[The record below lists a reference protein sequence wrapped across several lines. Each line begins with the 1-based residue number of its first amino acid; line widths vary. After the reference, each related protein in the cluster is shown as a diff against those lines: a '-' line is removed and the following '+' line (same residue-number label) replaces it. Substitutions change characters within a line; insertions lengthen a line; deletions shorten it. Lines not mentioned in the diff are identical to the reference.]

1 MTDYMVRAVSHGLNV
16 IGLAGVTTGLV
27 EEARRIHGTSP
38 TASAALGRALSGG
51 LFMGALLKR
60 GQRVALKFE
69 GNGPLKRIIV
79 EADHEG
85 TVRGY
90 VAVPDIYI
98 PLKEQKLNVSGAL
111 GSQGLLTVVKDVG
124 MKEPYRG
131 IVKIMTGEIGDDIA
145 YYYAVSEQIPSAVG
159 LGVFVNSDERIGAA
173 GGFLIQSLPPAD
185 GALVDRLI
193 ENIREIPSITDLVR
207 KGKTPEDILALIFSG
222 ISHHILEKKPLSYR
236 CNCSRERIERALI
249 SLGREELQKLMEE
262 ENNTKITCEYCCKM
276 YFFEKKD
283 LRSLQTEIELS
294 R

>member
-1 MTDYMVRAVSHGLNV
+1 MTDYMVRALSNSLNV

-38 TASAALGRALSGG
+38 TASAALGRALTGG

-85 TVRGY
+85 AVRGY
-90 VAVPDIYI
+90 VAVPEVYI
-98 PLKEQKLNVSGAL
+98 PFKDEKLNVSGAL

-124 MKEPYRG
+124 LKEPYRG
-131 IVKIMTGEIGDDIA
+131 IVKLMTGEIGDDIA

-159 LGVFVNSDERIGAA
+159 LGVFVNPDERIGAA

-193 ENIREIPSITDLVR
+193 ENIRAIPSVTGLV
-207 KGKTPEDILALIFSG
+207 KTGKTPEDILALIFSG

-236 CNCSRERIERALI
+236 CLCSRERVERALI
-249 SLGREELQKLMEE
+249 SLGSEELQKLMEE
-262 ENNTKITCEYCCKM
+262 QENTEITCEYCCRI
-276 YFFEKKD
+276 YYFEKQD
-283 LRSLQTEIELS
+283 LRALQTEIQMS

>member
-1 MTDYMVRAVSHGLNV
+1 MTDYMVRAVSHSLNV

-27 EEARRIHGTSP
+27 EEARSIHGTSP
-38 TASAALGRALSGG
+38 TASAALGRALTGG

-90 VAVPDIYI
+90 VAVPDVYI

-124 MKEPYRG
+124 LKEPYRG
-131 IVKIMTGEIGDDIA
+131 IVKLMTGEIGDDIA

-159 LGVFVNSDERIGAA
+159 LGVFVNPDERIGSA

-193 ENIREIPSITDLVR
+193 ENIREIPSITELVR

-222 ISHHILEKKPLSYR
+222 ISHHILEKKALSYR
-236 CNCSRERIERALI
+236 CICSRERIERALI
-249 SLGREELQKLMEE
+249 SLGSEELQRLMDEQ
-262 ENNTKITCEYCCKM
+262 ENMEITCEYCCRIY
-276 YFFEKKD
+276 YFAKED
-283 LRSLQTEIELS
+283 LRGLQTEIQLS